1 MVFGPS
7 TISVPKALKNP
18 PLEPVFKM
26 VFTEDF
32 CLSVNRASGMQE
44 GTPTWKGRIPKGPE
58 VNLVLS
64 SPAFAVSPVF
74 DFKIKDL
81 CNLGEKDVGNF
92 KDTEDFLGIT
102 NSDIVNKMQT
112 LKSLI

>member
-7 TISVPKALKNP
+7 TISVPVAHKNP
-18 PLEPVFKM
+18 PMEPVFEI

-32 CLSVNRASGMQE
+32 CLSVNRASRMQ
-44 GTPTWKGRIPKGPE
+44 GKTPTWPE

-74 DFKIKDL
+74 DFKIKDSG
-81 CNLGEKDVGNF
+81 NLGEKDVGNF

-102 NSDIVNKMQT
+102 SSDIMVR
-112 LKSLI
+112 

>member
-7 TISVPKALKNP
+7 TISVPKAIKNP
-18 PLEPVFKM
+18 PLEPVLKI

-32 CLSVNRASGMQE
+32 CLSVNRASGMQD
-44 GTPTWKGRIPKGPE
+44 GTPKCPE

-74 DFKIKDL
+74 GFKIKDL
-81 CNLGEKDVGNF
+81 CDLGEKDVGNF

-102 NSDIVNKMQT
+102 SSNIMVR
-112 LKSLI
+112 

>member
-7 TISVPKALKNP
+7 TISVPKALKNT
-18 PLEPVFKM
+18 PLEPVFKI

-32 CLSVNRASGMQE
+32 CLSVNCTSGMQD
-44 GTPTWKGRIPKGPE
+44 GTPKCPE

-64 SPAFAVSPVF
+64 SPAFAVSHVF

-102 NSDIVNKMQT
+102 SSDIVNKMQT
-112 LKSLI
+112 LKS